1 MTYTNYTITVVNPG
15 SGNVYAINGTNQ
27 LTLSLTEGGTY
38 RFDQSDGSNSGHPL
52 RFSAT
57 SNGTHGG
64 GTEYTTGVTT
74 AGTPGSS
81 GAYTEI
87 VVATD
92 APTLYYYCT
101 NHSGM
106 GGTVNTPTSAVV
118 TPELSELF
126 EEAYER
132 AGLQMRNGYDL
143 RTARRSLNLLT
154 LEWQN
159 RGLNLF
165 TIESGTISVT
175 AGTENYTLPSDTID
189 ILEHQIRTGTGT
201 NQIDTALERVSVA
214 TYAQQTNKKTEGRP
228 TQIFVQR
235 LSTET
240 KVTLWPV
247 PDSTT
252 AYTIFYYRLKGISGL
267 SSGVG
272 STINFVPPRFVPCLV
287 SGLAYYIAMK
297 RPEVA
302 TRVAPLKQEYEFQFE
317 LAAGEDEETASIKF
331 VPYNTFMLGA

>member
-1 MTYTNYTITVVNPG
+1 M
-15 SGNVYAINGTNQ
+15 
-27 LTLSLTEGGTY
+27 
-38 RFDQSDGSNSGHPL
+38 
-52 RFSAT
+52 
-57 SNGTHGG
+57 
-64 GTEYTTGVTT
+64 
-74 AGTPGSS
+74 
-81 GAYTEI
+81 
-87 VVATD
+87 
-92 APTLYYYCT
+92 
-101 NHSGM
+101 
-106 GGTVNTPTSAVV
+106 AVV
-118 TPELSELF
+118 TPDLPEIF

-165 TIESGTISVT
+165 TIEEGTLSVT
-175 AGTENYTLPSDTID
+175 AGTETYTLPSDTID
-189 ILEHQIRTGTGT
+189 LLEHQIRTGTGT
-201 NQIDTALERVSVA
+201 NQVDTALERISVA

-235 LSTET
+235 LPTET

-252 AYTIFYYRLKGISGL
+252 TYTIFYYRLKGISGL

-272 STINFVPPRFVPCLV
+272 STITSVPPRFVPCLV
-287 SGLAYYIAMK
+287 AGLAYYIAMK

-302 TRVAPLKQEYEFQFE
+302 ARESPLKQQYEFQFE

-331 VPYNTFMLGA
+331 VPFNTFTLGA